1 LLSEEL
7 IYSKLYIAVLFFITV
22 LFVGCEPSVKNGSP
36 HEEYIKMVQT
46 YLNDGDY
53 DRAIAAGKKAV
64 SVKPTDGETHYLLL
78 LATLYYEA
86 YLNNLDAAQMKGL
99 QDAILNP
106 NKRRTSDPMEEYKKF
121 GLNPN

>member
-1 LLSEEL
+1 
-7 IYSKLYIAVLFFITV
+7 
-22 LFVGCEPSVKNGSP
+22 
-36 HEEYIKMVQT
+36 MVQT

-64 SVKPTDGETHYLLL
+64 SVKPTDGETHYL

-121 GLNPN
+121 GLKPELKTLAFQEFKETTVLATGSHTIW